1 MLAGTSV
8 AQTRRAFT
16 ELDFSTIQSP
26 NSNPFGLVYRNAIT
40 ANEQGKVNIHRI
52 TYELDGLKIAAN
64 IYTPAGYDASKNYPA
79 LVVAHPDG
87 DARSRWPD
95 YTASVWQHRATSA
108 LPLTPPTRAE
118 ANIHRACDILAQYPG
133 VDASRVGVLGIC
145 GGGGYTLKA
154 TGRALRTCVKPILIC
169 SPSFPVILSAGLPF
183 PPAVSQTQDGFL
195 QKTGRKPTACK
206 GKFVSLQAVCRHTP
220 QASGAQTPHIKH
232 I

>member
-1 MLAGTSV
+1 MNNLIKTMLCSAAALVLAGTSV

-26 NSNPFGLVYRNAIT
+26 NSNPFGLAYRDAIT
-40 ANEQGKVNIHRI
+40 ANEQGKV
-52 TYELDGLKIAAN
+52 
-64 IYTPAGYDASKNYPA
+64 
-79 LVVAHPDG
+79 
-87 DARSRWPD
+87 
-95 YTASVWQHRATSA
+95 
-108 LPLTPPTRAE
+108 
-118 ANIHRACDILAQYPG
+118 NIHRACDILAQYPG

>member
-1 MLAGTSV
+1 MTH
-8 AQTRRAFT
+8 RK
-16 ELDFSTIQSP
+16 TIRPS
-26 NSNPFGLVYRNAIT
+26 SWR
-40 ANEQGKVNIHRI
+40 
-52 TYELDGLKIAAN
+52 
-64 IYTPAGYDASKNYPA
+64 TPT
-79 LVVAHPDG
+79 G

-118 ANIHRACDILAQYPG
+118 AREPRNVDKPANRVEDIHRACDILAQYPG

-154 TGRALRTCVKPILIC
+154 AGRALRTCVKPILIC

-183 PPAVSQTQDGFL
+183 PPAVSQMQDGFL